1 VMHYADYV
9 LALKKRVLFFGKVKD
24 LTHSQLLSVIYGEE
38 VAFDL
43 LEDEQCK
50 GR

>member
-9 LALKKRVLFFGKVKD
+9 LALKKRVLFFGEVKD

-50 GR
+50 K